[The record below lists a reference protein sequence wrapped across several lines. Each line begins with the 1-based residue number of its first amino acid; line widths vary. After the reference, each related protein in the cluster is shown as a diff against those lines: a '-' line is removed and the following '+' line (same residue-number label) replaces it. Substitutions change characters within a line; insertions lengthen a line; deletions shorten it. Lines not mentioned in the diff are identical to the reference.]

1 MNIIFRDL
9 AVMCP
14 LEADEEI
21 AKHYQSEPENRSM
34 FVAKIYTKYVNYLGW
49 YRKKSYYSDEDKESI
64 LLEVIHTALSEF
76 DETKGVLF
84 KTVLATYLKNRFRYE
99 DEYLFAKSRSWYL
112 NTTFASGPADTENGN
127 GTELLD
133 LLAGGEEDDHSF
145 ELEETIKTLPLSD
158 NQYRYCQYVMSL
170 NYIPTDTEASKAL
183 GISKSG
189 ISVIKYYLKDKL
201 KDLL

>member
-1 MNIIFRDL
+1 MNIIFKNL
-9 AVMCP
+9 AVKCP
-14 LEADEEI
+14 IDKDEEI
-21 AKHYQSEPENRSM
+21 AVHYKSEPENRDM
-34 FVAKIYTKYVNYLGW
+34 FIAKIYTRYVSYLGW
-49 YRKKSYYSDEDKESI
+49 YRKKAYYSDEDKESI
-64 LLEVIHTALSEF
+64 LLEVIHTALMDY

-99 DEYLFAKSRSWYL
+99 DEYLFAKSRNWYM
-112 NTTFASGPADTENGN
+112 NTTFASCPADTEDGN

-133 LLAGGEEDDHSF
+133 LLAGGQEDDHSF
-145 ELEETIKTLPLSD
+145 IFEESLKTLPLSE

-189 ISVIKYYLKDKL
+189 IGVIKYYLRDKL
-201 KDLL
+201 KELL

>member
-1 MNIIFRDL
+1 MNLIFKDL
-9 AVMCP
+9 AVRCQ
-14 LEADEEI
+14 LDKDEEI
-21 AKHYQSEPENRSM
+21 AQHYKTEPENRSI

-112 NTTFASGPADTENGN
+112 NTTFASGPADTEDGN

-133 LLAGGEEDDHSF
+133 LLAGGE
-145 ELEETIKTLPLSD
+145 LAT
-158 NQYRYCQYVMSL
+158 N
-170 NYIPTDTEASKAL
+170 SKI
-183 GISKSG
+183 GVRP
-189 ISVIKYYLKDKL
+189 VITVNK
-201 KDLL
+201 

>member
-1 MNIIFRDL
+1 MNTIFKTL
-9 AVMCP
+9 AVKCP
-14 LEADEEI
+14 LENDEEI
-21 AKHYQSEPENRSM
+21 AKHYKNEPENRDV
-34 FVAKIYTKYVNYLGW
+34 FVAKIYTKYVSYLGW
-49 YRKKSYYSDEDKESI
+49 YQSKTYYTDDDKESI
-64 LLEVIHTALSEF
+64 LLEVIHTALLDY
-76 DETKGVLF
+76 DETKGALF

-112 NTTFASGPADTENGN
+112 NTTFASGPADTEDGN

-145 ELEETIKTLPLSD
+145 IIEESLKTLALSE
-158 NQYRYCQYVMSL
+158 NQHRYCQYVMSL
-170 NYIPTDTEASKAL
+170 NYTPTDTEASKAL

-189 ISVIKYYLKDKL
+189 IGVIKFYLKEKL